1 MKNLFSSRAA
11 RPLTSQ
17 LFLLKL
23 DKELFLIR
31 ADAEVGHLL
40 PTAQGGCITIKLRS
54 SARLKFNALKPGD
67 VPWMGSD
74 QNVARR
80 GPNRV

>member
-1 MKNLFSSRAA
+1 MKNLFSSRALMA

-31 ADAEVGHLL
+31 PDAEAGHLL
-40 PTAQGGCITIKLRS
+40 PTAQGGCIHHETQ
-54 SARLKFNALKPGD
+54 KFSPAEI
-67 VPWMGSD
+67 
-74 QNVARR
+74 
-80 GPNRV
+80 